1 MQHTHRAHWGHAR
14 RGRPFLGVLVA
25 LVGVILLLD
34 NLHVPGLELVRGQ
47 LWPLLFV
54 AWGLSALLFGR
65 GGERL
70 IGVFAILGGGGAFAN
85 RVLGWH
91 LGWHLVWPLALIVFG
106 VRMVFRRP
114 PFHRDLDQIR
124 DGLAQAR
131 ERQHAG
137 HVAPAGATT
146 AATGNATTPTGDATP
161 EAGDRAA
168 RIREFAFLGGVDR
181 NNTSQAFQG
190 GEITAVLGGVQ
201 LDLRECR
208 MAGPSAQ
215 VDMLSLMG
223 GVSLRIPRDWCVV
236 SEVTVMLGGLDDRT
250 AAPVD
255 AQAPRLVITGQAI
268 MGGIEIKN

>member
-1 MQHTHRAHWGHAR
+1 MQHIHRTHWGHPR
-14 RGRPFLGVLVA
+14 RGRPFLGVLVV
-25 LVGVILLLD
+25 LVGIILLLD
-34 NLHVPGLELVRGQ
+34 NLHVPGLEPLRGE
-47 LWPLLFV
+47 LWPLLFA

-70 IGVFAILGGGGAFAN
+70 VGAFAVLGGGGALAN
-85 RVLGWH
+85 HLLGWH
-91 LGWHLVWPLALIVFG
+91 LGWHLVWPVALIVFG
-106 VRMVFRRP
+106 ARMVFRRP

-124 DGLAQAR
+124 EGLAQAR
-131 ERQHAG
+131 ERQHA
-137 HVAPAGATT
+137 HETPAGAATG
-146 AATGNATTPTGDATP
+146 AATGTGTPG
-161 EAGDRAA
+161 EGDRAA